1 MFKYIPHVLDQK
13 KGSQEFPGAGVAGG
27 CEPLSSLHNEPS

>member
-1 MFKYIPHVLDQK
+1 MHTCVSV
-13 KGSQEFPGAGVAGG
+13 GQEGVTPPGAGVAGG